1 MRKLL
6 NITAVIGTL
15 ALLAACAPRENPAL
29 VSTMEP
35 LSAEVIAEGHVEP
48 KEYLHIA
55 FQTPGRVDKLL
66 VSQGDSVKVGQVL
79 AKLGDR
85 GASEQTSAAAEA
97 EQISAKQEYDR
108 LLRTAPKV
116 NAQAWTAY
124 LEAQIVRAE
133 AEEEWEK
140 LDLDQID
147 DDIEDAEND
156 VKDYQADLVEAQKDF
171 DKYKDLDKDSSKRKN
186 ASDDLETAQ
195 EDYNEAVRKLEE
207 IIQKRDLKRSA
218 LDDAIHGQAEA
229 KRSVEISS
237 DQPDK
242 DQLEIAEARLELAN
256 KQLASAQQNLS
267 YFDLVAPFDGIVTEL
282 NISLGEWVTPASW
295 AVGVANTNEWYVET
309 TDLSELDVVDI
320 KTGQT
325 VGITAD
331 ALPGIPLSGI
341 VERIG
346 LEPVDQ
352 GGDIYYT
359 IRIKLI
365 DPDPSLKWG
374 MTVEVK
380 IPAEEA
386 KE

>member
-6 NITAVIGTL
+6 YIIAVIGSL
-15 ALLAACAPRENPAL
+15 AILAACAPRENPAL

-35 LSAEVIAEGHVEP
+35 LTSEVIAEGHIEP
-48 KEYLHIA
+48 RENLHIA
-55 FQTPGRVDKLL
+55 FQTPGRVDQLL
-66 VSQGDSVKVGQVL
+66 VSQGDAVMEGQVL

-85 GASEQTSAAAEA
+85 GASEQALVAAEA
-97 EQISAKQEYDR
+97 ELISARQEYDR
-108 LLRTAPKV
+108 LIRTAPLV
-116 NAQAWTAY
+116 NAQAWQAY
-124 LEAQIVRAE
+124 LDAQIVRAE

-140 LDLDQID
+140 LDRDQIE

-156 VKDYQADLVEAQKDF
+156 VRDYETDLVEAQKDF
-171 DKYKDLDKDSSKRKN
+171 DKYQDLDKDSSKRKN

-195 EDYNEAVRKLEE
+195 EDYNEAVRKLED
-207 IIQKRDLKRSA
+207 IIQKRDLKRAA
-218 LDDAIHGQAEA
+218 LDDAIHAQAEA
-229 KRSVEISS
+229 KRSYEISL

-242 DQLEIAEARLELAN
+242 DQLEMAQARLELAK
-256 KQLASAQQNLS
+256 KQLSAAEQNLS
-267 YFDLVAPFDGIVTEL
+267 YYDLVAPFDGVVSDL

-295 AVGVANTNEWYVET
+295 ALGIADTSEWYVET

-325 VGITAD
+325 VMISAD
-331 ALPGIPLSGI
+331 ALPGVPLSGI

-374 MTVEVK
+374 ITVEVK
-380 IPAEEA
+380 FPAE
-386 KE
+386 